1 MSEKTSEVIKT
12 IRTRLGVDITGQI
25 GYLKKRIDMLEN
37 KFNTNYWK
45 ER

>member
-25 GYLKKRIDMLEN
+25 GYLKKKLIC
-37 KFNTNYWK
+37 
-45 ER
+45 